1 MNLKVSTISQ
11 RMIESRKKINLTQ
24 NDIAEKSGISRVSI
38 GNYERGSRIPDADV
52 LEKIADVLNVST
64 DYLIGRTDRNIDWS
78 EYDSQLSPE
87 HFYRIYLAENG
98 FSLNDLQYDEQK
110 IFLDSI
116 ELSSKERKAF
126 ELFIN
131 MLREL
136 RK

>member
-1 MNLKVSTISQ
+1 MEFSNRLK
-11 RMIESRKKINLTQ
+11 ESRKKLGLTQ
-24 NDIAEKSGISRVSI
+24 DDLAKESLVSI
-38 GNYERGSRIPDADV
+38 STIKKIESENRIP
-52 LEKIADVLNVST
+52 KIETINKLAKALNIST
-64 DYLIGRTDRNIDWS
+64 DYLIGRTDANVDWS

-98 FSLNDLQYDEQK
+98 FSLNNLQDDEQK
-110 IFLDSI
+110 LFLDSI
-116 ELSSKERKAF
+116 ELSSKERKVL